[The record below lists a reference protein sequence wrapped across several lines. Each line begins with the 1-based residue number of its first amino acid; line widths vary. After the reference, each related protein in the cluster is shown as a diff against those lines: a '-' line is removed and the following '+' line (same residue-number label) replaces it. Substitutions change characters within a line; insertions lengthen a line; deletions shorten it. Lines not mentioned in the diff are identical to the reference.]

1 MKPLM
6 LEASRLSES
15 IRFEN
20 DGTLIQDGVA
30 IIPIVGFLTKRPGPW
45 GPFEGTSY
53 EEIEA
58 CLQNALADSTVQR
71 IVLEVDSPG
80 GEVSGLFD
88 LCDFIY
94 EARQQKPIEAIAND
108 DAFSAAYALA
118 SSAEKVWC
126 TRTSGLGSIGVI
138 ATHCDQS
145 GYDQKEGFRVT
156 SLFVGKHKNDGSP
169 HEPLSGQARDQTMA
183 ELSRLYDLFVETV
196 VRNRNLTTDAVR
208 ATEAGLFFGHQAVQ
222 QSLADGFMTFS
233 ELISQPLL
241 SDSQNPLLQP
251 LTRRLAMTQEIE
263 HEDTPTPEDVP
274 AAEEQT
280 PAEPASQAQIEG
292 LLKLCRVAKRPELL
306 ASWLEN
312 HLSVEE
318 AQESL
323 LKEMEAQPAM
333 VTAHAEAPRAENPL
347 MQVIKRRFR

>member
-58 CLQNALADSTVQR
+58 CLQDALADSAVQN
-71 IVLEVDSPG
+71 IVLDIDSPG

-94 EARQQKPIEAIAND
+94 EARKQKPIEAIAND

-118 SSAEKVWC
+118 SSAGKVWC

-145 GYDQKEGFRVT
+145 GYDQKEGFKVT
-156 SLFVGKHKNDGSP
+156 SLFVGKHKNDLSP
-169 HEPLSGQARDQTMA
+169 HEPLSEQAKGQTIT

-196 VRNRNLTTDAVR
+196 ARNRNLTVDAVR

-222 QSLADGFMTFS
+222 QGLADGFMPLS
-233 ELISQPLL
+233 ELLSQPLL

-251 LTRRLAMTQEIE
+251 STRRLAMTQETE
-263 HEDTPTPEDVP
+263 HKEQQMPEEAAPVP
-274 AAEEQT
+274 AS
-280 PAEPASQAQIEG
+280 EPGTLQPQAHLDG
-292 LLKLCRVAKRPELL
+292 LIKLCRVAKRPELL

-347 MQVIKRRFR
+347 MQAIKKRFK

>member
-1 MKPLM
+1 M
-6 LEASRLSES
+6 
-15 IRFEN
+15 
-20 DGTLIQDGVA
+20 
-30 IIPIVGFLTKRPGPW
+30 
-45 GPFEGTSY
+45 
-53 EEIEA
+53 
-58 CLQNALADSTVQR
+58 
-71 IVLEVDSPG
+71 
-80 GEVSGLFD
+80 
-88 LCDFIY
+88 
-94 EARQQKPIEAIAND
+94 
-108 DAFSAAYALA
+108 
-118 SSAEKVWC
+118 
-126 TRTSGLGSIGVI
+126 I

-169 HEPLSGQARDQTMA
+169 HEPLSEQAKEQTIT

-196 VRNRNLTTDAVR
+196 ARNRNLTTDAVR

-222 QSLADGFMTFS
+222 QGLADGFMTFS

-251 LTRRLAMTQEIE
+251 STRRLAMTQETE
-263 HEDTPTPEDVP
+263 HKDNPIPENVP
-274 AAEEQT
+274 GIEEQKPSEAVT
-280 PAEPASQAQIEG
+280 QPQAHLDG
-292 LLKLCRVAKRPELL
+292 LIKLCRVAKRPELL

-333 VTAHAEAPRAENPL
+333 VTAHAKAPRAENPL
-347 MQVIKRRFR
+347 MQAIKKRFK